1 MAPAVTSG
9 DVSAIPGTPTS
20 LDRSLIA
27 PIAAIVAL
35 AVVHLLVAAHTDL
48 TDDEAYYRLWALAPA
63 MSYLDHPPMVAWM
76 IAVGRWLAG
85 DTPLGIRLPAVL
97 ISALGPLILW
107 RSAHNLFGP
116 AVARRAVWFAMA
128 MPLLSVGGVVI
139 TPDTPSVLFWGL
151 AVWALTELHG
161 SRNANWWL
169 LVGVFAGLGL
179 LSKYTNLFLGA
190 GILLWLIWSP
200 ANARW
205 FRSWQLWTGGAIALA
220 LTLPVLLWNAGH
232 EWASVIKQFGRA
244 GAAHGWALKYL
255 AELGAAF
262 AGLASPLIAALAI
275 AGFARATRMA
285 ARMRD
290 PAHTLLVASLL
301 PLVAYLLVHALHS
314 RAQGNWPAPLY
325 PAFAICAA
333 LASRPGEPRW
343 LRRFGDAGIVTGFV
357 VSGVIFAHA
366 LGPSML
372 PDHLKDPT
380 AQMRGW
386 PEFAAAIDRLRA
398 ENGAC
403 WIATSSYATT
413 AQLAYHLKGRAPVR
427 QLTEPLRYVHL
438 PPIDAAT
445 AACPALYV
453 EIEQRQAVAS
463 LPDRFADVR
472 GLADL
477 DRMQSGRSLG
487 RYRVLVV
494 RSARP

>member
-1 MAPAVTSG
+1 MTSG
-9 DVSAIPGTPTS
+9 DASAIPAARTA
-20 LDRSLIA
+20 LDRSLA
-27 PIAAIVAL
+27 GPVAAVAAL

-76 IAVGRWLAG
+76 IAAGRWLAG
-85 DTPLGIRLPAVL
+85 DTSLGVRLPAVL
-97 ISALGPLILW
+97 ISALGPLVLW
-107 RSAHNLFGP
+107 RTADNLFGP
-116 AVARRAVWFAMA
+116 TVARRAVWFALA
-128 MPLLSVGGVVI
+128 MPLLAVGGVII

-151 AVWALTELHG
+151 AVWALAELHG

-169 LVGVFAGLGL
+169 VVGVFAGLGL

-190 GILLWLIWSP
+190 GILLWLIGSP

-205 FRSWQLWTGGAIALA
+205 FLSWQLWLGGAIAIVLA
-220 LTLPVLLWNAGH
+220 LPVLLWNADH

-244 GAAHGWALKYL
+244 GGGLGWTLKYL
-255 AELGAAF
+255 AELCAAF
-262 AGLASPLIAALAI
+262 TGLAGPLIAALAM
-275 AGFARATRMA
+275 AGLARATCTA
-285 ARMRD
+285 ARTRD

-301 PLVAYLLVHALHS
+301 PLAAYLLVHALHS
-314 RAQGNWPAPLY
+314 RVQGNWPAPLY
-325 PAFAICAA
+325 PAFAMCAA
-333 LASRPGEPRW
+333 LASRPGDPRW
-343 LRRFGDAGIVTGFV
+343 LRGLGDAGIVTGFV
-357 VSGVIFAHA
+357 VSGLIFAHA

-372 PDHLKDPT
+372 PGHLKDPT

-386 PEFAAAIDRLRA
+386 TEFAAAIDRLRT

-403 WIATSSYATT
+403 SIATSSYATT
-413 AQLAYHLKGRAPVR
+413 AQLAYHLKDRAPVY

-463 LPDRFADVR
+463 LRDRFADVR
-472 GLADL
+472 SLDDL
-477 DRMQSGRSLG
+477 DRVQSGRSLG

-494 RSARP
+494 RAARP